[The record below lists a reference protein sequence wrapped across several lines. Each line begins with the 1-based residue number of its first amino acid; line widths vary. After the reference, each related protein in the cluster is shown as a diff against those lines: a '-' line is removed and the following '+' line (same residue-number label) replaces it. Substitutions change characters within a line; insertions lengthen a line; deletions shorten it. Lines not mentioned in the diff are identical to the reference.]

1 MWVYAEY
8 EATALFTL
16 KPAGATSSGGKTL
29 LVPTPYSI
37 KMALLDV
44 ACRLDGVS
52 AAEAFWPVLA
62 RATVA
67 IRPPAEVVVNNTFT
81 KVRQEWEFKGKAA
94 EKPEAQAKAMENGR
108 YPFKPTIAYREYAY
122 LAGAFG
128 LALETSTVEEAG
140 RIARWLVNINYLG
153 KRGGFIQ
160 VQGWPESDEALPGG
174 YLPITGDLTGMAMDS
189 VLTQLD
195 DTDAKVSFGKVSI
208 YTTERITLGKERVLK
223 HVALPYRRV
232 GSSRSYTHYRRSD
245 E

>member
-44 ACRLDGVS
+44 ACRLDGVD
-52 AAEAFWPVLA
+52 AAETFWPVLA

-81 KVRQEWEFKGKAA
+81 KVLRQRRNEAEPGEQHAGFFGK
-94 EKPEAQAKAMENGR
+94 
-108 YPFKPTIAYREYAY
+108 TIAYREYAY

-128 LALETSTVEEAG
+128 LAVETDTTDEAE

-160 VQGWPESDEALPGG
+160 VQGWPESGKALPGG

-195 DTDAKVSFGKVSI
+195 DTDSKVSFGKVSI

>member
-52 AAEAFWPVLA
+52 AGEAFWPVLA
-62 RATVA
+62 RAIIA
-67 IRPPAEVVVNNTFT
+67 IRPAEEVVVNNTFT
-81 KVRQEWEFKGKAA
+81 KVLRQRRNEAEPGEQHAGFFGK
-94 EKPEAQAKAMENGR
+94 
-108 YPFKPTIAYREYAY
+108 TIAYREYAY
-122 LAGAFG
+122 LAGTFG
-128 LALETSTVEEAG
+128 LALETSSADDAG
-140 RIARWLVNINYLG
+140 RIARWLININYLG

-160 VQGWPESDEALPGG
+160 VQGLPEMGEALPGG
-174 YLPITGDLTGMAMDS
+174 YLPITGDLAGMAMDS
-189 VLTQLD
+189 VLAQLD
-195 DTDAKVSFGKVSI
+195 DTDGKVSFAKVSI
-208 YTTERITLGKERVLK
+208 YTTERMSLGKERVLK

-232 GSSRSYTHYRRSD
+232 GSSRGYTHYRLSD

>member
-44 ACRLDGVS
+44 ACRLDGVG
-52 AAEAFWPVLA
+52 AAEAFWPTLA
-62 RATVA
+62 RSTVA

-81 KVRQEWEFKGKAA
+81 KVLRQRRNEAEPGEQHAGFFGK
-94 EKPEAQAKAMENGR
+94 
-108 YPFKPTIAYREYAY
+108 TIAYREYAY

-128 LALETSTVEEAG
+128 LAVETGTEDEAG

-160 VQGWPESDEALPGG
+160 VQSWPELGDTLPGS

-208 YTTERITLGKERVLK
+208 YTTERITLGKERILK

>member
-62 RATVA
+62 RAIIA
-67 IRPPAEVVVNNTFT
+67 IRPPEEVVVNNTFT
-81 KVRQEWEFKGKAA
+81 KVLRQRRNEAEPGEQHAGFFGK
-94 EKPEAQAKAMENGR
+94 
-108 YPFKPTIAYREYAY
+108 TIAYREYAY
-122 LAGAFG
+122 LAGTFG
-128 LALETSTVEEAG
+128 LAVETSTAEEAE
-140 RIARWLVNINYLG
+140 RIARWLININYLG

-160 VQGWPESDEALPGG
+160 IQALPTICESLREG
-174 YLPITGDLTGMAMDS
+174 YLPITGDIVGMGIDS
-189 VLTQLD
+189 LLTQLD
-195 DTDAKVSFGKVSI
+195 DTAPDLSFERVSI
-208 YTTERITLGKERVLK
+208 YSKDGLTLGKHRLLK

-232 GSSRSYTHYRRSD
+232 GSSRSYTHYQRS
-245 E
+245 EE

>member
-52 AAEAFWPVLA
+52 AAEVFWPALA

-81 KVRQEWEFKGKAA
+81 KVLRQRRNEAEPGEQHAGFFGK
-94 EKPEAQAKAMENGR
+94 
-108 YPFKPTIAYREYAY
+108 TIAYREYAY
-122 LAGAFG
+122 LAGTFG
-128 LALETSTVEEAG
+128 LAVETSTADDAG

-160 VQGWPESDEALPGG
+160 VQGWPEMGEGLPGG
-174 YLPITGDLTGMAMDS
+174 YLPITGDLTGMVMDS

-195 DTDAKVSFGKVSI
+195 DTDAKTSFSKVSI
-208 YTTERITLGKERVLK
+208 YTTERITLGKERILK

-245 E
+245 Q

>member
-29 LVPTPYSI
+29 VVPTPYSI

-44 ACRLDGVS
+44 ACRLDGVG

-81 KVRQEWEFKGKAA
+81 KVLKLADSDEPNESPNPWKK
-94 EKPEAQAKAMENGR
+94 
-108 YPFKPTIAYREYAY
+108 TIAYREYAY
-122 LAGAFG
+122 LAGTFG
-128 LALETSTVEEAG
+128 LAIETDTPDGAG

-160 VQGWPESDEALPGG
+160 VQNWPESTDALPGG
-174 YLPITGDLTGMAMDS
+174 YLAITGDLTGMAMDS

-195 DTDAKVSFGKVSI
+195 DTDAKVSFSKVSI
-208 YTTERITLGKERVLK
+208 YTTERITLGKDRILK

-232 GSSRSYTHYRRSD
+232 SSSRSYTHYRRND

>member
-37 KMALLDV
+37 KMALLDIT
-44 ACRLDGVS
+44 CRLDGADS
-52 AAEAFWPVLA
+52 AEAFWPVLA
-62 RATVA
+62 QAIVA
-67 IRPPAEVVVNNTFT
+67 IRPPDEVVVNNTFA
-81 KVRQEWEFKGKAA
+81 KVLRQRRNEAALGEQHAGFFGK
-94 EKPEAQAKAMENGR
+94 
-108 YPFKPTIAYREYAY
+108 TIAYREYAY
-122 LAGAFG
+122 FAGTIG
-128 LALETSTVEEAG
+128 LAVETSTADEAE
-140 RIARWLVNINYLG
+140 RIARWMVNINYLG

-160 VQGWPESDEALPGG
+160 IQDWPESGDTLPDG

-195 DTDAKVSFGKVSI
+195 DTDERVGFGKVNI
-208 YTTERITLGKERVLK
+208 YTTDRITLGKERVLK

-232 GSSRSYTHYRRSD
+232 GSSRSYTHYRRHD